1 MSFPGAW
8 SRLPGPG
15 DFVEAV
21 VEDLAD
27 RNIVLA
33 GLPEDARD
41 GLAVEIA
48 EAVKGRGFGA
58 WSSVAPVE
66 ARQTAPQNAVEQ
78 RVKGEDGRGLVLWI
92 DATEEIAATAWADYA
107 GRYAGR
113 AEAPRLCVAMAMARA
128 EACREDKGLRR
139 RLWRDFVTAT
149 DSRVIAER
157 VCRREGRHPAHTAL
171 KAALI
176 AELAGSDLA
185 LATRLAHKPLGRILD
200 SPDHAPERIWAAQ
213 ISVLFPIIARER
225 ECLLER
231 HRNDW
236 PLPFIRKDGREVRR
250 LEDLEIGDMAT
261 MAHQTRG
268 LKSQR
273 QRLDWLKRVR
283 NALAHYKTVPW
294 GTLVSPIAVEIVD
307 FRKG

>member
-1 MSFPGAW
+1 M
-8 SRLPGPG
+8 
-15 DFVEAV
+15 EAV
-21 VEDLAD
+21 VKDLAD

-33 GLPEDARD
+33 GLPEDARND
-41 GLAVEIA
+41 LAVEIA
-48 EAVKGRGFGA
+48 ETVMGKGFGS
-58 WSSVAPVE
+58 WSSVTPAE
-66 ARQTAPQNAVEQ
+66 ARETGPQDAVE
-78 RVKGEDGRGLVLWI
+78 RRSKGGDGRGLVLWV

-113 AEAPRLCVAMAMARA
+113 AEAPRLCVALAPARA
-128 EACREDKGLRR
+128 EACREDRGLRR

-157 VCRREGRHPAHTAL
+157 VCRRKGRHPAHTAL

-176 AELAGSDLA
+176 AELAGSDLT
-185 LATRLAHKPLGRILD
+185 LATRLAHEPLGRILD
-200 SPDHAPERIWAAQ
+200 SPDHASERIWAAQ

-225 ECLLER
+225 EYLLDR
-231 HRNDW
+231 YRNDW
-236 PLPFIRKDGREVRR
+236 TLPFIRKGGQEVRC

-261 MAHQTRG
+261 MAQQTRG

-273 QRLDWLKRVR
+273 RRLDWLKRVR
-283 NALAHYKTVPW
+283 NAMAHHKTVPW

-307 FRKG
+307 FRDG